1 MKKIKMFLG
10 VALLLFIATINF
22 SCGNKDKTST
32 TTYQIVNNMSLVP
45 NQGGDA
51 LLDNSVY
58 EVWVDCYVGSS
69 IVRTDKF
76 DKIAPAGGKTA
87 KTEVD
92 ANFDKIKVSCKV
104 LPSND
109 PILAQY
115 NIADPR
121 IYLTGFTTLKENTNN
136 VVTITY
142 DTPIDG
148 KGNGLTVGT
157 SITTIVKK

>member
-1 MKKIKMFLG
+1 MKKIKMFL
-10 VALLLFIATINF
+10 AIAILFIATINF
-22 SCGNKDKTST
+22 SCGNKDKITTTT
-32 TTYQIVNNMSLVP
+32 TTYQIVNDMPLLPLQN
-45 NQGGDA
+45 GDVYF
-51 LLDNSVY
+51 DGSVY
-58 EVWVDCYVGSS
+58 EVWVDCYVGSA
-69 IVRTDKF
+69 IVKTDKF
-76 DKIAPAGGKTA
+76 DKIAPAGGKTP
-87 KTEVD
+87 KTEVN
-92 ANFDKIKVSCKV
+92 ADKIKVSCKV